1 MPGPDNGTTGTTGGG
16 HVAEDLFGDRDSDD
30 EDPSA
35 TAAPLLESRKLAT
48 SSSTVDVQQES
59 SDLQNVPEILN
70 GADVMDVVE
79 QGPLG
84 EDRGLEDLTD
94 FNKASY
100 KRQRDE

>member
-1 MPGPDNGTTGTTGGG
+1 M
-16 HVAEDLFGDRDSDD
+16 
-30 EDPSA
+30 
-35 TAAPLLESRKLAT
+35 
-48 SSSTVDVQQES
+48 DVQQES

-70 GADVMDVVE
+70 VADVMDVVE
-79 QGPLG
+79 QGALG